1 MAESY
6 AKVPRSTVQRYK
18 TRAKYDFETIHTIV
32 NTTQVLH
39 VSFPTPDPEDP
50 FPAMIP
56 MLGFMA
62 SYSDPSTSLS
72 EPLDL
77 YLHGYI
83 SSRLMKLPSST
94 SSDEEHPGLPLT
106 IAATH
111 LDGLVLALTPNHH
124 SYNYRSA
131 ILHGFAL
138 PVTDEAE
145 KLWAMEQITNGVV
158 SSRWDNSR
166 VPPTK
171 AEMVSTQIL
180 KVRIVDASAKVRAGP
195 PGEDREDLK
204 NMEMRQRTWVG
215 VVPTWMRYGKPV
227 PSKEN
232 LVKNVPSYL
241 AEFLDEQNRDG
252 EKIAVAATAET
263 E

>member
-1 MAESY
+1 LLTWLKAN
-6 AKVPRSTVQRYK
+6 
-18 TRAKYDFETIHTIV
+18 YDFETIHKIV

-50 FPAMIP
+50 FPATIP

-62 SYSDPSTSLS
+62 SYENTSASLS
-72 EPLDL
+72 EPQDL

-94 SSDEEHPGLPLT
+94 GEPSGLPLT

-131 ILHGFAL
+131 ILHGYAT
-138 PVTDEAE
+138 PVTGEAE
-145 KLWAMEQITNGVV
+145 KLWAMEQITNGVI
-158 SSRWDNSR
+158 SERWDNSR
-166 VPPTK
+166 IPPTK
-171 AEMVSTQIL
+171 AEMTSTQIL
-180 KVRIVDASAKVRAGP
+180 KVKIVDASAKIRTGE

-204 NMEMRQRTWVG
+204 NMEMRERTWVG
-215 VVPTWMRYGKPV
+215 VVPTWTKYGNPV
-227 PSKEN
+227 PSKDN
-232 LVKNVPSYL
+232 LVKNVS
-241 AEFLDEQNRDG
+241 
-252 EKIAVAATAET
+252 
-263 E
+263 

>member
-1 MAESY
+1 
-6 AKVPRSTVQRYK
+6 
-18 TRAKYDFETIHTIV
+18 
-32 NTTQVLH
+32 
-39 VSFPTPDPEDP
+39 
-50 FPAMIP
+50 
-56 MLGFMA
+56 MA

-232 LVKNVPSYL
+232 LVKNVSDLIPAWLLDVMMKRALKDRYRCRAILPS
-241 AEFLDEQNRDG
+241 F
-252 EKIAVAATAET
+252 
-263 E
+263 